1 MDDMDRILSGKQ
13 RSFRP
18 PLWRGKLKEVPFS
31 PLAHEQPA
39 NTRAR
44 AHFECVFFYRS
55 VSLACA
61 FKLIA
66 FKCTDKTMRVKFGD
80 INADRDL
87 YEKQLDQVRAKRP
100 KL

>member
-1 MDDMDRILSGKQ
+1 MNSQ
-13 RSFRP
+13 
-18 PLWRGKLKEVPFS
+18 
-31 PLAHEQPA
+31 Q
-39 NTRAR
+39 TRAPGR
-44 AHFECVFFYRS
+44 TSSAFFNWS
-55 VSLACA
+55 ASLACA